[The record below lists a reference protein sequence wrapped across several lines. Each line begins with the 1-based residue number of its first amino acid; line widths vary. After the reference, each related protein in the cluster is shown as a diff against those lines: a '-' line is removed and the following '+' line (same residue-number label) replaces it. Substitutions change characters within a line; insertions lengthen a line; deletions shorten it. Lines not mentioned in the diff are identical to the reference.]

1 MTSICYMQN
10 VLVVQT
16 FCSQKE
22 EESSID
28 GSMYVS
34 DCEYTYIGY
43 LIERFDLIG
52 NAIISGH

>member
-1 MTSICYMQN
+1 MQN